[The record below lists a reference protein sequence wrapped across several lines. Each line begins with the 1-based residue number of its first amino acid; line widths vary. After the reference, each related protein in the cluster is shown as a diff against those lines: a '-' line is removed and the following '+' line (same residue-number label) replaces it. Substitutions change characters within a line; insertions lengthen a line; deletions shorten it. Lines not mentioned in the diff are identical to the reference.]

1 MPPLIH
7 PLILPLSSHTV
18 SLLYCIMFMYTLS
31 INRLNKYQVY
41 LISGRKCR
49 EANNFK
55 VGRHSLGCV
64 CARVVQGWYP
74 ATSQQIHLYISLA
87 HLFLP
92 PTPQHSFQFSNMS
105 WQTLLWIFLW
115 LICFGIFP
123 VLFEKQT
130 RIIQIILE
138 SLGQD
143 SNSQFSSCKHMF
155 WNFTVWIVNIR

>member
-1 MPPLIH
+1 MGLAKGQLKCVKYIGRDPETFEEDAGQRREGLKLLSTQGVVPPLIH

-87 HLFLP
+87 RLLLP
-92 PTPQHSFQFSNMS
+92 PRSNTGFHFQRCLGKTF
-105 WQTLLWIFLW
+105 
-115 LICFGIFP
+115 
-123 VLFEKQT
+123 FEFVS
-130 RIIQIILE
+130 
-138 SLGQD
+138 SLA
-143 SNSQFSSCKHMF
+143 
-155 WNFTVWIVNIR
+155 